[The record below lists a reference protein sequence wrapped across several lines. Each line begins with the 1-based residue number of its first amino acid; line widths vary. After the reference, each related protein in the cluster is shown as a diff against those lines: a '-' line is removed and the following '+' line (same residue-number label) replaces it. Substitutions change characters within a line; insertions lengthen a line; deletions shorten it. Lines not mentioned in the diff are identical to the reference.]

1 MICEIPTNFGQASE
15 EIATN
20 IAKCWRC
27 FLKNGENIIEIRDE
41 KLLIFLGRRGAKECN
56 SDRSRQELSK
66 DIWLRNWASIQLRT
80 SPLTFAK

>member
-27 FLKNGENIIEIRDE
+27 ALKNGENIIEIRDE
-41 KLLIFLGRRGAKECN
+41 KLLIV
-56 SDRSRQELSK
+56 
-66 DIWLRNWASIQLRT
+66 
-80 SPLTFAK
+80 